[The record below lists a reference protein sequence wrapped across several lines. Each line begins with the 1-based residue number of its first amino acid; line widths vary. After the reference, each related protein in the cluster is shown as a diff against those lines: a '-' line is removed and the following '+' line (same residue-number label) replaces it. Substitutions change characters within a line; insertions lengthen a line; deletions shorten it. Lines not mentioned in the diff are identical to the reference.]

1 MSAMSAKLRIGEA
14 HALLRAEFPDIEL
27 SKIRYYEEKGL
38 VNPSRSPKGFRLF
51 SEVDI
56 ECLRESFR
64 MAQREFLP
72 LKVIRQRL
80 IERGLLP
87 DDRVIPTVRRAARDA
102 TATNITMAVPE
113 RTPRPTLHVVQ
124 PEIPLVTEY
133 PSLATSNLS
142 EIELCVAAGI
152 TPQEL
157 VDLVAFGFLAASDG
171 GATTPYTA
179 KDVQV
184 AKAFSALSA
193 LGVDARRLSPVK
205 RIAEREA
212 EVVSELTTSVR
223 YDRNMTEEESAHV
236 VAEVSREVALFRAAV
251 ARNIT
256 R

>member
-1 MSAMSAKLRIGEA
+1 MHS
-14 HALLRAEFPDIEL
+14 LLRTDFPDIEL

-102 TATNITMAVPE
+102 TASNITLAAPE
-113 RTPRPTLHVVQ
+113 RAPRPALHVVQ
-124 PEIPLVTEY
+124 PEIPMVADY
-133 PSLATSNLS
+133 PLLAAANLS

-157 VDLVAFGFLAASDG
+157 VDLVSFGFLEASVG
-171 GATTPYTA
+171 GTTTPYTA
-179 KDVQV
+179 KDVQI
-184 AKAFSALSA
+184 ARTFAALSA
-193 LGVDARRLSPVK
+193 RGVDARRLSAVK
-205 RIAEREA
+205 RIVEREA

-223 YDRNMTEEESAHV
+223 YDRNLTEEESSRLV
-236 VAEVSREVALFRAAV
+236 SDVAREVALFRAAV
-251 ARNIT
+251 ARTVN

>member
-14 HALLRAEFPDIEL
+14 HSLLRAEFPDIEL

-87 DDRVIPTVRRAARDA
+87 DDRVVPTVRRAARDA
-102 TATNITMAVPE
+102 TATNITLAVPE
-113 RTPRPTLHVVQ
+113 RAPQPQLHAVQ
-124 PEIPLVTEY
+124 PEIPMATEHLTLV
-133 PSLATSNLS
+133 TSNLS
-142 EIELCVAAGI
+142 ESELCVAAGI
-152 TPQEL
+152 APQEL
-157 VDLVAFGFLAASDG
+157 ADLVSFGFLAASQG
-171 GATTPYTA
+171 GVSTA
-179 KDVQV
+179 YSSQDVQV
-184 AKAFSALSA
+184 AKTFAALSA
-193 LGVDARRLSPVK
+193 RGVDARRLSAVK
-205 RIAEREA
+205 RIVEREA

-223 YDRNMTEEESAHV
+223 YDRNLTEEESSQV
-236 VAEVSREVALFRAAV
+236 VAEVAREVALFRAAV
-251 ARNIT
+251 ARTIT

>member
-1 MSAMSAKLRIGEA
+1 
-14 HALLRAEFPDIEL
+14 
-27 SKIRYYEEKGL
+27 
-38 VNPSRSPKGFRLF
+38 
-51 SEVDI
+51 
-56 ECLRESFR
+56 
-64 MAQREFLP
+64 
-72 LKVIRQRL
+72 
-80 IERGLLP
+80 
-87 DDRVIPTVRRAARDA
+87 
-102 TATNITMAVPE
+102 
-113 RTPRPTLHVVQ
+113 VQ

-157 VDLVAFGFLAASDG
+157 VDLVSFGFLAASVG

-184 AKAFSALSA
+184 AKTFSALSA
-193 LGVDARRLSPVK
+193 RGVDARRLSAVK

-251 ARNIT
+251 ARTIT